1 MVMLIGLHFRKKR
14 EAKGLSEREVAK
26 MIRSDFQ
33 ESLLWDFEN
42 GDDNDIDG
50 WLLGDFKRYC
60 TALEIKPTEFGDIP
74 VCELANL
81 PLPAL
86 VKTRREQKGW
96 TVEELAER
104 IGYFP
109 VVIEALESDRADLE
123 VCIDVLRSVGA
134 ELDIPFRLLL
144 EKIG

>member
-1 MVMLIGLHFRKKR
+1 MLIGLHFKKKR
-14 EAKGLSEREVAK
+14 EVKRLSEREVAG

-60 TALEIKPTEFGDIP
+60 AALEIKPTEFADIP
-74 VCELANL
+74 ISDLATQ

-86 VKTRREQKGW
+86 VKTRREQKRL
-96 TVEELAER
+96 TVEELAEQV
-104 IGYFP
+104 GYFP
-109 VVIEALESDRADLE
+109 EVIEALENDRADSE
-123 VCIDVLRSVGA
+123 VCLDALRSVCA

-144 EKIG
+144 EKI

>member
-1 MVMLIGLHFRKKR
+1 MVMLIGLHFKKKR
-14 EAKGLSEREVAK
+14 EAKGLSEREVAG

-33 ESLLWDFEN
+33 ESLLWDFES
-42 GDDNDIDG
+42 GDDYDIDG

-60 TALEIKPTEFGDIP
+60 AALEIKPTEFADIP

-86 VKTRREQKGW
+86 VKTRREQKGL

-109 VVIEALESDRADLE
+109 MVIEALESDRTDLE
-123 VCIDVLRSVGA
+123 VCIDALRSVGA

-144 EKIG
+144 EKI

>member
-1 MVMLIGLHFRKKR
+1 MVMLIGLYFKKKR
-14 EAKGLSEREVAK
+14 EAKGLSEREVAGI
-26 MIRSDFQ
+26 IRSDFQ
-33 ESLLWDFEN
+33 ESLLWDFES

-60 TALEIKPTEFGDIP
+60 AALEIKPTEFADIP
-74 VCELANL
+74 SSDIANR
-81 PLPAL
+81 PLPDL
-86 VKTRREQKGW
+86 VKTRREQKGL
-96 TVEELAER
+96 TVEEWAER
-104 IGYFP
+104 VGYFP

-144 EKIG
+144 EKI

>member
-1 MVMLIGLHFRKKR
+1 MLIGLYFKQRR
-14 EAKGLSEREVAK
+14 EAKGLSTREVAE
-26 MIRSDFQ
+26 MISCDFQ
-33 ESLLWDFEN
+33 ESLLRDFES

-50 WLLGDFKRYC
+50 WLLGDFKKYC
-60 TALEIKPTEFGDIP
+60 AALDIKPPEFADIP
-74 VCELANL
+74 VCELVNL
-81 PLPAL
+81 PLPSL
-86 VKTRREQKGW
+86 VKTRRVQKGW

-109 VVIEALESDRADLE
+109 VVIESLESDRADLE

-144 EKIG
+144 EKIC